1 MALQS
6 IQGLFAVPVGQYN
19 LDNEL
24 TTHERDFIL
33 EQSRRPNMGN
43 TSSQDNYILN
53 NSIMSRLHKELEAM
67 ANDFFTTIFQPR
79 TDCSLYI
86 TQSWANYT
94 DTNQYHHKHN
104 HPNSIVSGVF
114 YVDVD
119 QAQDRIKFFREDSQK
134 TYKVYTDNFNLYN
147 SESWWFEVGNNQLF
161 LFPSTLSHMVE
172 NTTSKT
178 TRVSL
183 AFNTWL
189 QGTVGDYNE
198 LTELKLR

>member
-1 MALQS
+1 MALQT
-6 IQGLFAVPVGQYN
+6 IQGLFAVPVGQYV

-33 EQSRRPNMGN
+33 EQTRRPNMGN
-43 TSSQDNYILN
+43 TSSADNYILN
-53 NSIMSRLHKELEAM
+53 NSIMSRLHQELETM
-67 ANDFFTTIFQPR
+67 VNDFFKQIFQPR

-94 DTNQYHHKHN
+94 ETNQYHHKHN
-104 HPNSIVSGVF
+104 HPNSIVSGVL
-114 YVDVD
+114 YISVDN
-119 QAQDRIKFFREDSQK
+119 QQDRIKFFREETDR
-134 TYKVYTDNFNLYN
+134 TFKVYTDNYNIYN
-147 SESWWFEVGNNQLF
+147 SESWWFEVGNNQVF

-172 NTTSKT
+172 NTTSES
-178 TRVSL
+178 TRVSV
-183 AFNTWL
+183 AFNTFL